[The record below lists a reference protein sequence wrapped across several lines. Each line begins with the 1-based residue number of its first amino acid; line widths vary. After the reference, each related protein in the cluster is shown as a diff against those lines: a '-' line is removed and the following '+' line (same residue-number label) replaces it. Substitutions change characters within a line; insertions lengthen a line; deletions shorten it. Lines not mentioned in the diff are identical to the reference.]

1 MKKTL
6 ILLTI
11 IVFGLLLNKAH
22 AQQVPPNTPNIYRD
36 SVVQLYGVIM
46 TADSLKAIPYASV
59 IVNKKG
65 RGTITNNDGIF
76 SIAVIKG
83 ENITF
88 SCIGFKDRT
97 ISIPKNLE
105 GTQYS
110 VVQLMINDT
119 HFLPATILKPRP
131 TRAQFERDFVNAKV
145 DDDLYETAKKN
156 TSETQKKIILASL
169 PRDGKE
175 AVGASLTNQ
184 ASRYYYSG
192 QLPPMNILNP
202 AAWKSF
208 INSWKRGDYKSKN

>member
-6 ILLTI
+6 ILVI
-11 IVFGLLLNKAH
+11 MAVFCLLGNRAQ
-22 AQQVPPNTPNIYRD
+22 AQQTSTNIYRD

-46 TADSLKAIPYASV
+46 TSDSLKAIPFASV

-65 RGTITNNDGIF
+65 RGTITNNDGVF

-88 SCIGFKDRT
+88 SCVGFKDRT
-97 ISIPKNLE
+97 IVIPRNLE
-105 GTQYS
+105 GNQYS
-110 VVQLMINDT
+110 VIQLMINDT

-131 TRAQFERDFVNAKV
+131 TRAQFERDFVNARV

-175 AVGASLTNQ
+175 AVGASLNNQ
-184 ASRYYYSG
+184 ASKYYYSG

-208 INSWKRGDYKSKN
+208 INSWKRGDYKSKK